1 MFGSLCL
8 ERLTT
13 EPAAFRSKLTG
24 VMMCEHVDDGVV
36 VGESKT
42 LDRTVT
48 AMSKHLLMKTSNPQL
63 GSETKFLGSC

>member
-1 MFGSLCL
+1 MTIS
-8 ERLTT
+8 
-13 EPAAFRSKLTG
+13 G
-24 VMMCEHVDDGVV
+24 VMMCKHMDDGVV